1 MGSQLHA
8 GYAAA
13 RRYKLLLARVKKPDQ
28 TKAETL
34 AAKNARAA
42 KNKSLRAR
50 CAGLEA
56 QK

>member
-28 TKAETL
+28 TKAEKL
-34 AAKNARAA
+34 AERNARAA
-42 KNKSLRAR
+42 KDKAMRAR

>member
-50 CAGLEA
+50 CGGLEDR
-56 QK
+56 K